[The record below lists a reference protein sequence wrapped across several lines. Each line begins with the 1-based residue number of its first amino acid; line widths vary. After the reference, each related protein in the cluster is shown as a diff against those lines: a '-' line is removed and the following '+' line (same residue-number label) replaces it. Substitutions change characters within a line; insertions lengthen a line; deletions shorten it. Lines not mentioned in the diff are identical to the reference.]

1 VIVVNSGI
9 LLSAHAWTPQS
20 MAQSLEHALF
30 TSEIVG
36 SILAKSTLYRNS
48 WVFSGYLNSH
58 IVCIGLLT
66 CLEQV
71 VITLL
76 QG

>member
-1 VIVVNSGI
+1 MIVVNSGI
-9 LLSAHAWTPQS
+9 LLSAHAWTQS

-71 VITLL
+71 IIILL